1 MIEVPGCDY
10 IYTERD
16 NKKAL
21 DDWKNGDYENDSII
35 GSTMGAM
42 FGSRLHFYNFSS
54 WYPAIMKVKDE
65 AGMEFMYPVLFRNVI
80 KRRPMQW
87 HDQPPYSNGDTY
99 ICSNFGPSI
108 QENEICVSHKVMES
122 LVCRGFLK
130 QWKINNGN
138 VEYRSPLD
146 SNQTCAG
153 PSSVPIDVEII
164 PYSFESKL
172 LDYFD
177 SSQETYISHNFNFG
191 PLKPNPWLESIDEK
205 ATNSFLLTR
214 CYIGDTGMMQSIEL
228 SDDIW
233 SKWIKEDI
241 AYFLSFTSYGT
252 IDIIYDRRRYEE
264 GKRLQMETPKSIEEA
279 MMEYQDWQVSIGEKN
294 PTEAR
299 IVVDNSGV
307 SIDDINNEKEDKKIE
322 NDDEL
327 LM

>member
-16 NKKAL
+16 NEKAL
-21 DDWKNGDYENDSII
+21 QDWKSANYENDSMI
-35 GSTMGAM
+35 GSM
-42 FGSRLHFYNFSS
+42 FRLDIDFYKFSS
-54 WYPAIMKVKDE
+54 WYPAIMKMKDE
-65 AGMEFMYPVLFRNVI
+65 SGMTFMYPILFRDVVK
-80 KRRPMQW
+80 KRTMKW
-87 HDQPPYSNGDTY
+87 SDPYSRSGIYD
-99 ICSNFGPSI
+99 IDVGPSI

-122 LVCRGFLK
+122 LVWRGFMK
-130 QWKINNGN
+130 QWKIEDGTIK
-138 VEYRSPLD
+138 YKSPLD
-146 SNQTCAG
+146 SNQNCAG

-177 SSQETYISHNFNFG
+177 SSQETYIGYNFNFG

-214 CYIGDTGMMQSIEL
+214 CYIGKTGMMRSIEI
-228 SDDIW
+228 SDDVY

-252 IDIIYDRRRYEE
+252 IDIVYDRRRYEE
-264 GKRLQMETPKSIEEA
+264 GKKLQMETPKSIEEA
-279 MMEYQDWQVSIGEKN
+279 LMEYNDWQVSIGEKN
-294 PTEAR
+294 PTEAQ

-307 SIDDINNEKEDKKIE
+307 SIDDINNKKEEKNVSE
-322 NDDEL
+322 DDEL